1 MGDREN
7 NKRIAKNTLFLYFRM
22 MLIMVVTL
30 YTSRVTLQVLGVDDF
45 GIYQTVGGAVTFL
58 AFLSNALGSGT
69 SRFITYEMGK
79 EKPRLEALF
88 ATVRVAHIIL
98 GVFIVIV
105 GEIIGLWFV
114 YNKLVIPADRLNAA
128 IFAFHFSMAATFFQI
143 TQVPY
148 NASIIAHERMN
159 IYAYI
164 SILEAVLKLAIVYVL
179 LIFPH
184 DKLEIY
190 AVLMCVIT
198 ILIMTI
204 YRIYCR
210 RTFVEVKAKLR
221 FDKEIF
227 KEVASFSG
235 WNLLTS
241 SAASMANQGVTVV
254 TNMFFS
260 PAVITVRS
268 LALRINGV
276 INQFIGNFRTAVNP
290 QIVKKYAAGDYEGA
304 KKLALAST
312 QYTYYLMLIIVVPLF
327 LLVEPALKIWL
338 RDVPDGLIPFVRI
351 TLFQGLFQA
360 FDTSLYVP
368 IYAKGQIKENA
379 IISPLFDFIQL
390 PVVYFL
396 FKMGYPPIALAWV
409 EAIACVA
416 LGVVIKPILV
426 HVIVKYSYKE
436 IMFMIFRCMVVTV
449 LSAIVPVITAHYFDE
464 NKIIGFWVILVVSLM
479 SVGVMVWFVGIDKR
493 MKCFLIGW
501 VKDKFSRNKRNS
513 SNN

>member
-1 MGDREN
+1 MGDN

-22 MLIMVVTL
+22 MLIMAVTL

-79 EKPRLEALF
+79 EKPRLDILF

-98 GVFIVIV
+98 GIIIVIA

-128 IFAFHFSMAATFFQI
+128 VFAFHFSMAATFFQI

-179 LIFPH
+179 LVFPH
-184 DKLEIY
+184 DKLEVY
-190 AVLMCVIT
+190 AVLMCFIT
-198 ILIMTI
+198 ILIMGI

-210 RTFVEVKAKLR
+210 KMFAEVRTKLT

-227 KEVASFSG
+227 KGVASFSG

-241 SAASMANQGVTVV
+241 SAASLANQGVTLV
-254 TNMFFS
+254 TNMFFA
-260 PAVITVRS
+260 PAVVTVRS
-268 LALRINGV
+268 LALRINGI

-290 QIVKKYAAGDYEGA
+290 QIVKKYAAGDYEGS

-327 LLVEPALKIWL
+327 LLVEPALRLWL
-338 RDVPDGLIPFVRI
+338 GEVPDGLVPFVQI
-351 TLFQGLFQA
+351 TLIQGLFQA

-368 IYAKGQIKENA
+368 IYAKGRIKENA

-390 PVVYFL
+390 PVVYML
-396 FKMGYPPIALAWV
+396 FKLGYPPIALAWV
-409 EAIACVA
+409 EAIACVS
-416 LGVVIKPILV
+416 LGIIIKPILV

-436 IMFMIFRCMVVTV
+436 IMMMIVRCMIVTV
-449 LSAIVPVITAHYFDE
+449 LSVIAPVITSRFLDG
-464 NKIIGFWVILVVSLM
+464 NTISGFLIILMVSLF
-479 SVGVMVWFVGIDKR
+479 SVGVVVWVIGIDKQ
-493 MKCFLIGW
+493 MKRLLIGW
-501 VKDKFSRNKRNS
+501 VKDKLSRNKA
-513 SNN
+513 

>member
-1 MGDREN
+1 MPDN
-7 NKRIAKNTLFLYFRM
+7 NGKRIAKNTIFLYFRM

-45 GIYQTVGGAVTFL
+45 GIYQTVGGVVTFL

-69 SRFITYEMGK
+69 SRFITFEMGK

-98 GVFIVIV
+98 GILIVV
-105 GEIIGLWFV
+105 LGEVIGLWFI
-114 YNKLVIPADRLNAA
+114 YNKLVIPDDRLGAA

-148 NASIIAHERMN
+148 NATIIAHERMN

-164 SILEAVLKLAIVYVL
+164 SIVEAGLKLGIVFAL
-179 LIFPH
+179 NIFSH
-184 DKLEIY
+184 DKLEVY
-190 AVLMCVIT
+190 AVLMCAATV
-198 ILIMTI
+198 LVMVF
-204 YRIYCR
+204 YRLYCR
-210 RTFVEVKAKLR
+210 KSFAETRGKLL
-221 FDKEIF
+221 FDKELF
-227 KEVASFSG
+227 KGVASFSG

-241 SAASMANQGVTVV
+241 SAASLANQGVTVV
-254 TNMFFS
+254 TNMFFA
-260 PAVITVRS
+260 PAVVTVRS
-268 LALRINGV
+268 LALRINNI
-276 INQFIGNFRTAVNP
+276 INNFIGNFRTAVNP
-290 QIVKKYAAGDYEGA
+290 QIVKKYAAKDYEGS

-338 RDVPDGLIPFVRI
+338 GEVPDGLIPFVKI
-351 TLFQGLFQA
+351 TLLQGLFQA

-390 PVVYFL
+390 PVVYVL

-409 EAIACVA
+409 EFFACVM

-426 HVIVKYSYKE
+426 HKIAEYGYME
-436 IMFMIFRCMVVTV
+436 IMKMIGRCMLVTGISAILPFAATSIFDGNTLVGFLVVGALSV
-449 LSAIVPVITAHYFDE
+449 LSVATV
-464 NKIIGFWVILVVSLM
+464 
-479 SVGVMVWFVGIDKR
+479 VWFIGLDKKMR
-493 MKCFLIGW
+493 LLLVEW
-501 VKDKFSRNKRNS
+501 VKDKFLNKKRTM
-513 SNN
+513 NNT